1 MGHIT
6 AFCVDVILVEAVVGF
21 TVTVVVEVVVGGVI
35 VVVGFCVEVVTV
47 LEIVGVVVGATVV
60 VGFCV
65 EDVVSFIVEVV
76 VGFGAKVV
84 VPFFTPKSS
93 RAVTIKNDGFDSMQI
108 HFLVVLNNDSFKIQ
122 ISSCV
127 LAQIPS
133 EGPDAAK

>member
-1 MGHIT
+1 M
-6 AFCVDVILVEAVVGF
+6 VV
-21 TVTVVVEVVVGGVI
+21 VLVEVVVG
-35 VVVGFCVEVVTV
+35 FNVEVV
-47 LEIVGVVVGATVV
+47 IGFGVDVV

-65 EDVVSFIVEVV
+65 EDVVSFGVTVV
-76 VGFGAKVV
+76 VDFGVTVV

-93 RAVTIKNDGFDSMQI
+93 RAATIKNDGFDSMQI

-127 LAQIPS
+127 FAQIPS